1 MKKLVNL
8 IKSFWRWFRTPSR
21 IAVGTI
27 ISLAFVGGILSWV
40 GFNYGLEQ
48 TNTEQFCA
56 SCHTQDAYPEYL
68 HSVHYQTRTGVGA
81 SCPDCHVPH
90 EFGAKM
96 KRKIVAAKEVYAHFT
111 GKVDTIEK
119 FNAHRLEMAENEWA
133 RMKANDSKECRN
145 CHKMDRM
152 DSSQQKEVAVKMHQF
167 ARENG
172 KTCIDCHK
180 GIAHELPDMKDQ
192 TPGWMKDGEKPEAVA
207 QPKDEKK

>member
-1 MKKLVNL
+1 MSEKKPNL
-8 IKSFWRWFRTPSR
+8 ILRFWHWFRKPSR
-21 IAVGTI
+21 LAVGTI

-90 EFGAKM
+90 EFLPKM
-96 KRKIVAAKEVYAHFT
+96 KRKIVAAKEVYAYYT
-111 GKVDTIEK
+111 GKVDTLEK
-119 FNAHRLEMAENEWA
+119 FNQRRLEMAENEWA

-145 CHKMDRM
+145 CHKVDRM
-152 DSSQQKEVAVKMHQF
+152 NFNDQRSVAARMHQKIQT
-167 ARENG
+167 EG

-180 GIAHELPDMKDQ
+180 GIAHQLPDMSGVESGFKDDN
-192 TPGWMKDGEKPEAVA
+192 KAAEA
-207 QPKDEKK
+207 KK

>member
-1 MKKLVNL
+1 MSEKKPNFILR
-8 IKSFWRWFRTPSR
+8 FWHWFRKPSR
-21 IAVGTI
+21 LAVGTI
-27 ISLAFVGGILSWV
+27 IGGILSWV

-90 EFGAKM
+90 EFLPKM
-96 KRKIVAAKEVYAHFT
+96 KRKIIAAKEVYAYYT
-111 GKVDTIEK
+111 GKVDTLEK
-119 FNAHRLEMAENEWA
+119 FNQHRLEMAENEWA

-145 CHKMDRM
+145 CHKVDRM
-152 DSSQQKEVAVKMHQF
+152 NFNDQRSVAARMHQKIQT
-167 ARENG
+167 EG

-180 GIAHELPDMKDQ
+180 GIAHQLPDMSGVESGFKDDN
-192 TPGWMKDGEKPEAVA
+192 KAAEA
-207 QPKDEKK
+207 KK

>member
-1 MKKLVNL
+1 MKNVF
-8 IKSFWRWFRTPSR
+8 KSFWHWFRTPSR
-21 IAVGTI
+21 VAVGTI
-27 ISLAFVGGILSWV
+27 IVLAFVGGILAWV
-40 GFNYGLEQ
+40 GFNYGLEK

-152 DSSQQKEVAVKMHQF
+152 DLSQQKEVAVKMHKF
-167 ARENG
+167 AQENG

-180 GIAHELPDMKDQ
+180 GIAHNLPDMSGQ
-192 TPGWMKDGEKPEAVA
+192 TPGWM
-207 QPKDEKK
+207 QPVEGKKDEK